1 MQQPEPT
8 IAYRI
13 DAIEREVAA
22 LRSQLERYVP
32 VRENELHLQSI
43 RSTVE
48 RIEREVQDAKKQA
61 ADLNTRLFAQQAESE
76 RRDTA
81 QRESQ
86 AALQIKVLWGVV
98 SLVIAVLSAVLI
110 AFLTGL
116 F

>member
-8 IAYRI
+8 IAYRVEV
-13 DAIEREVAA
+13 IEREVSA
-22 LRSQLERYVP
+22 LRQQLERYVP
-32 VRENELHLQSI
+32 VRENELHLKSI
-43 RSTVE
+43 RDTVE
-48 RIEREVQDAKKQA
+48 RIEREVQDAKRQA
-61 ADLNTRLFAQQAESE
+61 TDLNTKLFAQQAESE

-98 SLVIAVLSAVLI
+98 SIVITVLMAVLI
-110 AFLTGL
+110 TFLTGL